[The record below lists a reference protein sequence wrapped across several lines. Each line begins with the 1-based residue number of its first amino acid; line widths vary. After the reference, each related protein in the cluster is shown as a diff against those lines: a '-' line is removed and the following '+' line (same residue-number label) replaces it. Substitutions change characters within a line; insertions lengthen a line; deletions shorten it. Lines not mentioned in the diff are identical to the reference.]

1 MAKRIISGLQLRK
14 GVWHVD
20 KIIDG
25 RRICQSLRTSEQQ
38 EAEAILAQFIFESR
52 KAKIFG
58 VRPKRIF
65 REAAIKY
72 LEEFEN
78 NSSIESDACHLKA
91 LNPFIGDLPLNL
103 IHDGTLDP
111 FIKAVKY
118 VTTVRNENGVSI
130 ETKRLRKHKSI
141 NLALS
146 VVRRILNLCAHKWRS
161 DENGLTW
168 LESAPFITFLETSDE
183 RKAYPM
189 SWKEQKALIEELPE
203 HLAAMMLFKVNTG
216 CREQEVC
223 KLQWDWEVEVP
234 ELNTSVFIVP
244 AKFGGRNGKGGVKNK
259 EDRVVILNRVA
270 SSVIEAQRGKHSMY
284 VFPVEGKPMHRMNN
298 SAWDSATAR
307 AAEKLA
313 LSEGKPVNEE
323 FYHLRVHDVKHT
335 FGRRMRAAGISN
347 ETRKV
352 LLGHTNGD
360 ITTDYSAGEI
370 SELVSAAEKVC
381 DLGVSLPTLTLLRS
395 VNMISHAKVTHEI
408 KMD

>member
-1 MAKRIISGLQLRK
+1 MAKRNIPGLQLRK

-20 KIIDG
+20 KVIDG
-25 RRICQSLRTSEQQ
+25 KRICQSLGTGDQE
-38 EAEAILAQFIFESR
+38 EAETILAQFIFESR

-72 LEEFEN
+72 LEEFES
-78 NSSIESDACHLKA
+78 NSSIASDACHLKA
-91 LNPFIGDLPLNL
+91 LDPFIGDLPLNL
-103 IHDGTLDP
+103 IHDGTLAA
-111 FIKAVKY
+111 FIKASKY
-118 VTTVRNENGVSI
+118 VTTVRYEDGVAI

-146 VVRRILNLCAHKWRS
+146 VVRRILNLCARKWR
-161 DENGLTW
+161 DDQCGLTW
-168 LESAPFITFLETSDE
+168 IDMAPLITFLETSDK

-189 SWKEQKALIEELPE
+189 AWNEQKALISELLG
-203 HLAAMMLFKVNTG
+203 HLAAMVLFKVNTG

-223 KLQWDWEVEVP
+223 KLQWDWELEVP
-234 ELNTSVFIVP
+234 ELDTSVFIVP
-244 AKFGGRNGKGGVKNK
+244 SKFGGRSGKGGVKNK
-259 EDRVVILNRVA
+259 EDRVVVLNRVA
-270 SSVIEAQRGKHSMY
+270 RSVIEAQRGKHSLY
-284 VFPVEGKPMHRMNN
+284 VFPIEGKAMHRMNN

-313 LSEGKPVNEE
+313 LEDSKLVNEE
-323 FYHLRVHDVKHT
+323 FYHLRVHDLKHT
-335 FGRRMRAAGISN
+335 YGRRLRAAGVSN

-370 SELVSAAEKVC
+370 SELLCASEKVC
-381 DLGVSLPTLTLLRS
+381 DSGVSLPTLTLLRS
-395 VNMISHAKVTHEI
+395 VKVSSHAKVTRKI
-408 KMD
+408 KKG

>member
-1 MAKRIISGLQLRK
+1 MAKRNIPGLQFRK

-20 KIIDG
+20 KVIDG
-25 RRICQSLRTSEQQ
+25 KRICQSLGTGDQQ
-38 EAEAILAQFIFESR
+38 EAETILAQFIFESR

-72 LEEFEN
+72 LEESEN

-91 LNPFIGDLPLNL
+91 LDSFIGDLPLNL
-103 IHDGTLDP
+103 IHDGTLAP
-111 FIKAVKY
+111 FIKASKY
-118 VTTVRNENGVSI
+118 VTTVRHENGVAI

-146 VVRRILNLCAHKWRS
+146 VVRRILNLCARKWR
-161 DENGLTW
+161 DDDNGLTW
-168 LESAPFITFLETSDE
+168 LESAPLITFLETSDE
-183 RKAYPM
+183 RKAYPV
-189 SWKEQKALIEELPE
+189 SWKEQKALIAELPG
-203 HLAAMMLFKVNTG
+203 HLASMLLFKVNTG

-244 AKFGGRNGKGGVKNK
+244 AKFGGRNGKGGVKNQ
-259 EDRVVILNRVA
+259 EDRVVVLNRVA
-270 SSVIEAQRGKHSMY
+270 SSVIEAQRGKHPIY
-284 VFPVEGKPMHRMNN
+284 VFPVDGKPMHRMNN

-313 LSEGKPVNEE
+313 LEEGKPVNEE
-323 FYHLRVHDVKHT
+323 FFHLRVHDIKHT
-335 FGRRMRAAGISN
+335 LGRRLRAAGVSN

-370 SELVSAAEKVC
+370 GELICAVEKVC
-381 DLGVSLPTLTLLRS
+381 DSGVNLPTLTLLRS
-395 VNMISHAKVTHEI
+395 AKMNGHAKVTHKR
-408 KMD
+408 KMG